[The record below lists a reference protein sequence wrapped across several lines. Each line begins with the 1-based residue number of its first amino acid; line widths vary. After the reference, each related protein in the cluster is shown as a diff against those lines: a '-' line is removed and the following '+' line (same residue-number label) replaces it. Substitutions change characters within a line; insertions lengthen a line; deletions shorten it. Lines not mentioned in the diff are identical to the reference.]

1 MQFSETLGKFRNLS
15 SLNKQFRST
24 IDDVI
29 DSVRKFV
36 KSELTSTE
44 TNHPILDEALFRKTL
59 EEWCH
64 RNPEKPARLVSIRPW
79 DDSAEESSIYD
90 FGNASKREILQV
102 VQQQFGD
109 AVIMTQLSSD
119 VFVIFLTESNGSYVD
134 NEFDWMNKVQGLK
147 TRLSSEV
154 PLPFHLESTKWP
166 RDASTALSFL
176 DQATPS
182 ETTIRAYP
190 FPTSTEELEDAL
202 ESVLEVDLRKQVEE
216 RLPEALREKVPLAR
230 FLN

>member
-1 MQFSETLGKFRNLS
+1 MQFSETLGKFRDLS
-15 SLNKQFRST
+15 SLNETFRRK

-29 DSVRKFV
+29 HSVREFV
-36 KSELTSTE
+36 RSELAGSE
-44 TNHPILDEALFRKTL
+44 ESQPILDEALFRKTL

-64 RNPEKPARLVSIRPW
+64 RNPESPARLISIRPW
-79 DDSAEESSIYD
+79 DDSSRESSVYD

-102 VQQQFGD
+102 VHSHFGD

-119 VFVIFLTESNGSYVD
+119 VFVIFLTEENGLYVN
-134 NEFDWMNKVQGLK
+134 NEFDWLNKLQGLK
-147 TRLSSEV
+147 TRLGSEI
-154 PLPFHLESTKWP
+154 PLSFHLETTKWP

-182 ETTIRAYP
+182 EASVEAYP

-202 ESVLEVDLRKQVEE
+202 ESVLEVDLREQVEQ